1 MALHSKD
8 ASNLNATL
16 AHIACENSDLVML
29 KLLRE
34 KYRVDLD
41 AQDKEEA
48 TPLFYACR
56 QGNLEI
62 IKYLDS
68 QGVNLEHREF
78 QDRTAVYA

>member
-1 MALHSKD
+1 MALYSRD
-8 ASNLNATL
+8 PNNLNVSM
-16 AHIACENSDLVML
+16 AHIACENSDLLML

-34 KYRVDLD
+34 KYKFDLD
-41 AQDKEEA
+41 ILDKEDA

-68 QGVNLEHREF
+68 
-78 QDRTAVYA
+78 